1 MSTTN
6 KVNINFHYDKIKEDF
21 SIFQLHKD
29 AKGKDKT
36 RGISSSALDSLSFN
50 ALVSVQFTIG
60 DSNALLLLRKGAE
73 KDLYENIKTN
83 PLCKNLAIRQVDP
96 EFVDDRESV
105 FGHNGRS
112 LAQLFFNSL
121 ASYESEIYRRNN
133 VTGKLLYHISSKS
146 SGSQHIFIE
155 VFLDKTNHLQL
166 NVKTYTNEKY
176 IVQDKKK
183 TKYVFDKKTGDFRK
197 ALLED
202 EKKRR
207 TLYVEKNPFGHNIV
221 AYIDIKQI
229 QNFTKS
235 KLGILEQFLAE
246 VEERLSPYI
255 EISFVE
261 KEDMQKYNM
270 QKYDISLDSSLLKD
284 KRKNI
289 EIIQIVDTVQNQES
303 ERIALYIKKILNNI
317 IESIQNEESKSTEIP
332 SCIGKILINIHE
344 SKVTTGPVSPD
355 AYNIRI
361 IHNKEYY
368 EKEKQPD
375 PHKNLFENCVVQH
388 VTIEDFTIDSKLEKE
403 TNPKKIKNDPHV
415 KNILQEISIKED
427 ILAGK
432 IQTFQWDEFSKKKV
446 WTFVTWEKLKDDEAE
461 NTEND
466 RTPVIF
472 YMIKVNPDGS
482 FTCSSC
488 LEMDFVSTNEE
499 WEQVKDKYEE
509 LKSSKNTIT
518 FLQKYGNVIEGFFY
532 TDINNICILSRTPE
546 YIIPNIKS
554 IKDEL
559 SRTNPN
565 EEISKAEWIK
575 AITEFKRNLENHPEK
590 EEFSD
595 AADSL
600 LRSIKEIEAEYIK
613 KKDIKAAIKRS
624 SPKKNFVS
632 ELNNFLYIYCNMKI
646 NSDIRIKKKGVIYRY
661 EDLSDLMY
669 HTFVDDF
676 GNNIIEY
683 YVGIKSPLKLKV
695 TKATPVRRICSKVP
709 LSEDILSLMIVEFV
723 RNGQYTVRPFP
734 FKYIREYF
742 ALIHSANDS
751 DPVN

>member
-105 FGHNGRS
+105 FGHNDRS

-176 IVQDKKK
+176 IVQDRKR

-221 AYIDIKQI
+221 DYINISQI

-261 KEDMQKYNM
+261 KEDMRKYDM
-270 QKYDISLDSSLLKD
+270 QKYDISWDSS
-284 KRKNI
+284 I

-303 ERIALYIKKILNNI
+303 ERIASYIKKILINI
-317 IESIQNEESKSTEIP
+317 IESVQNQKCKSSKIP
-332 SCIGKILINIHE
+332 SCIRKILINVHE
-344 SKVTTGPVSPD
+344 PKVTTGPVSPN

-375 PHKNLFENCVVQH
+375 PHKDLFENCVVQH

-403 TNPKKIKNDPHV
+403 TDPKKIKNDPQV

-446 WTFVTWEKLKDDEAE
+446 WTFVTWEKLKEDESK
-461 NTEND
+461 NMEND
-466 RTPVIF
+466 
-472 YMIKVNPDGS
+472 
-482 FTCSSC
+482 
-488 LEMDFVSTNEE
+488 
-499 WEQVKDKYEE
+499 
-509 LKSSKNTIT
+509 
-518 FLQKYGNVIEGFFY
+518 
-532 TDINNICILSRTPE
+532 
-546 YIIPNIKS
+546 
-554 IKDEL
+554 
-559 SRTNPN
+559 
-565 EEISKAEWIK
+565 
-575 AITEFKRNLENHPEK
+575 
-590 EEFSD
+590 
-595 AADSL
+595 
-600 LRSIKEIEAEYIK
+600 
-613 KKDIKAAIKRS
+613 
-624 SPKKNFVS
+624 
-632 ELNNFLYIYCNMKI
+632 
-646 NSDIRIKKKGVIYRY
+646 
-661 EDLSDLMY
+661 
-669 HTFVDDF
+669 
-676 GNNIIEY
+676 
-683 YVGIKSPLKLKV
+683 
-695 TKATPVRRICSKVP
+695 
-709 LSEDILSLMIVEFV
+709 
-723 RNGQYTVRPFP
+723 
-734 FKYIREYF
+734 
-742 ALIHSANDS
+742 
-751 DPVN
+751 